1 MIDLVDVKQDLTN
14 VLTDYFN
21 NEKFDL
27 HPGSLFVVGCST
39 SMIRGEW
46 MGTDS
51 ALSIGETVYETLQ
64 AFLKP
69 REIDLAIQGC
79 EHINRALLLE
89 REVALKHNFE
99 IVSVCP
105 SMHAGGG
112 TQVAA
117 YEHMNDPVEVEHIVA
132 DGGIDIGGTEIGMHV
147 RFVQV
152 PVHLQHHSIGAAN
165 VTGLY
170 SRPKLIGG
178 QRALYTFTDQNKIDT
193 WDNLNEK

>member
-1 MIDLVDVKQDLTN
+1 MMNVQADLQR
-14 VLTDYFN
+14 VLDDYFN
-21 NEKFDL
+21 SEKFTL
-27 HPGSLFVVGCST
+27 PAGSLFVVGCST

-51 ALSIGETVYETLQ
+51 ALAVGATVYETVMEYLR
-64 AFLKP
+64 P
-69 REIDLAIQGC
+69 RHIDLAVQGC
-79 EHINRALLLE
+79 EHINRALLME
-89 REVALKHNFE
+89 RDVAVRHGFE

-105 SMHAGGG
+105 TMHAGGG

-117 YEHMNDPVEVEHIVA
+117 YEQMNDPVEVEHIIA
-132 DGGIDIGGTEIGMHV
+132 DGGIDIGGTAIGMHV

-152 PVHLQHHSIGAAN
+152 PVHLSHHTVGAAT

-178 QRALYTFTDQNKIDT
+178 QRARYTFTAQNKVDT
-193 WDNLNEK
+193 WE

>member
-1 MIDLVDVKQDLTN
+1 MMDVQTDLQQ
-14 VLTDYFN
+14 VLDDYFN
-21 NEKFDL
+21 NEKFTL
-27 HPGSLFVVGCST
+27 PAGSLFVVGCST

-51 ALSIGETVYETLQ
+51 ALAVGATVYETLMSY
-64 AFLKP
+64 LRP
-69 REIDLAIQGC
+69 RHIDLAVQGC
-79 EHINRALLLE
+79 EHINRALLME
-89 REVALKHNFE
+89 RNVAVRHGFE

-105 SMHAGGG
+105 TMHAGGG

-117 YEHMNDPVEVEHIVA
+117 YERMNDPVEVEHIVA
-132 DGGIDIGGTEIGMHV
+132 DGGIDIGGTAIGMHV

-152 PVHLQHHSIGAAN
+152 PVRLAHHVVGAAP

-178 QRALYTFTDQNKIDT
+178 QRARYTFTDQNKVDT
-193 WDNLNEK
+193 WE

>member
-1 MIDLVDVKQDLTN
+1 MIDLMQIKQDLSA

-21 NEKFDL
+21 DDKFEL
-27 HPGSLFVVGCST
+27 KPGSLFVLGCST

-51 ALSIGETVYETLQ
+51 ALSIGKTVYETVQ
-64 AFLKP
+64 EFLKP
-69 REIDLAIQGC
+69 RNIDLAIQGC
-79 EHINRALLLE
+79 EHINRALLME
-89 REVALKHNFE
+89 RIVAEKHHFE

-117 YEHMNDPVEVEHIVA
+117 YEEMQDPVEVEHIVA
-132 DGGIDIGGTEIGMHV
+132 DGGIDIGGTDIGMHV

-152 PVHLQHHSIGAAN
+152 PVRLNHHMVGNAN

-178 QRALYTFTDQNKIDT
+178 HRALYEFGDENKVDHG
-193 WDNLNEK
+193 LN